1 MTLVLDASVAVR
13 WFIDVPASERA
24 YRLIA
29 SEDRLLAPDL
39 VISEIAS
46 ALWKAVRFANLA
58 PATAAEAMVAAG
70 AAFHEL
76 VSARMLADRALAIA
90 LDLRHPV
97 YDCFYLAL
105 AEARGSR
112 LVTADDRLLR
122 VCAHTPFAT
131 SWCGHCDSRACICP
145 A

>member
-1 MTLVLDASVAVR
+1 
-13 WFIDVPASERA
+13 
-24 YRLIA
+24 
-29 SEDRLLAPDL
+29 
-39 VISEIAS
+39 
-46 ALWKAVRFANLA
+46 
-58 PATAAEAMVAAG
+58 MVAAG

-112 LVTADDRLLR
+112 SVTADDCLLR
-122 VCAHTPFAT
+122 VCARTPFAKLVR
-131 SWCGHCDSRACICP
+131 SL
-145 A
+145 

>member
-1 MTLVLDASVAVR
+1 VESRAVC
-13 WFIDVPASERA
+13 P
-24 YRLIA
+24 
-29 SEDRLLAPDL
+29 
-39 VISEIAS
+39 
-46 ALWKAVRFANLA
+46 A

-76 VSARMLADRALAIA
+76 VSARMLADRAIT

-112 LVTADDRLLR
+112 SVTADDGLLR
-122 VCAHTPFAT
+122 VCARTPVRQAGT
-131 SWCGHCDSRACICP
+131 VIVIRALAGSP
-145 A
+145 VVMRQR

>member
-1 MTLVLDASVAVR
+1 MTLVVDASVAVR
-13 WFIDVPASERA
+13 WFIDVLASERA

-29 SEDRLLAPDL
+29 SRDSLIAPDL
-39 VISEIAS
+39 VMAEIAS
-46 ALWKAVRFANLA
+46 ALWK
-58 PATAAEAMVAAG
+58 AMVAAG

-76 VSARMLADRALAIA
+76 VSARMLADRAIT

-112 LVTADDRLLR
+112 SVTADDCL
-122 VCAHTPFAT
+122 
-131 SWCGHCDSRACICP
+131 
-145 A
+145 

>member
-1 MTLVLDASVAVR
+1 MTLVVDASVAVR

-29 SEDRLLAPDL
+29 SEDRLVAPDL
-39 VISEIAS
+39 VMAEIAS
-46 ALWKAVRFANLA
+46 ALWKAVRFADLA

-76 VSARMLADRALAIA
+76 VSARMLANRALAIA

-112 LVTADDRLLR
+112 LVTADGRLLR
-122 VCAHTPFAT
+122 VCAHTRFAKLVR
-131 SWCGHCDSRACICP
+131 SL
-145 A
+145 

>member
-1 MTLVLDASVAVR
+1 MESRAVC
-13 WFIDVPASERA
+13 P
-24 YRLIA
+24 
-29 SEDRLLAPDL
+29 
-39 VISEIAS
+39 
-46 ALWKAVRFANLA
+46 A

-76 VSARMLADRALAIA
+76 VSARMLADRAIT

-112 LVTADDRLLR
+112 SVTADDCLLR
-122 VCAHTPFAT
+122 VCARTPFAKLVR
-131 SWCGHCDSRACICP
+131 SL
-145 A
+145 

>member
-1 MTLVLDASVAVR
+1 MTNFPHDSRGRCLRRGSLV
-13 WFIDVPASERA
+13 
-24 YRLIA
+24 YRCAGVGKIA
-29 SEDRLLAPDL
+29 SEDRLIAPDL
-39 VISEIAS
+39 VMAEIAS
-46 ALWKAVRFANLA
+46 ALWKAVRFAHLA

-122 VCAHTPFAT
+122 VCARTPFAKLVR
-131 SWCGHCDSRACICP
+131 SL
-145 A
+145 